1 MAKAELLFV
10 GTDTGLL
17 QYSNPG
23 GIDRW
28 LRSGHSLPG
37 SDIVAIWAH
46 PDDPTQLLCSDGEQ
60 LYESSDGGQHWSDPI
75 ELGITAF
82 IASQSSPE
90 RILARTDS
98 DAILSTDSGENWR
111 RIAPADRIAAAN
123 DVLTLSTALRA
134 HTSSDGGA
142 SWQPDEPWR
151 YRAASHDGVH
161 VAGVSLTGVCTING
175 GAIEPAPISVRAIA
189 VCSGTAPRIICSDG
203 ITVWAYDQAWQRIA
217 DAPGLILLTNT
228 TYHPDRLW
236 GADKAGTL
244 WYSANRGVTWEAIKT
259 QLGTINAIV
268 VARLR

>member
-23 GIDRW
+23 GIGRW

-60 LYESSDGGQHWSDPI
+60 LYESADGGQHWSDPI
-75 ELGITAF
+75 DLAITAF
-82 IASQSSPE
+82 IAASRTPE

-134 HTSSDGGA
+134 HTSIDGGT
-142 SWQPDEPWR
+142 SWQSDEPWLH
-151 YRAASHDGVH
+151 RAASHDGAHIVE
-161 VAGVSLTGVCTING
+161 VSLMGVWTING
-175 GAIEPAPISVRAIA
+175 TAIQPAPISARVIA
-189 VCSGTAPRIICSDG
+189 VCSDSAPRIVCSDG
-203 ITVWAYDQAWQRIA
+203 RTLWAYEVDWQRIT
-217 DAPGLILLTNT
+217 DAPELTVLTNNA
-228 TYHPDRLW
+228 YHPDRLW

>member
-23 GIDRW
+23 GIGRW

-60 LYESSDGGQHWSDPI
+60 IYESADGGQHWSDPI
-75 ELGITAF
+75 ELAITAF
-82 IASQSSPE
+82 IAASRSPE

-123 DVLTLSTALRA
+123 DILTLSTTLRA
-134 HTSSDGGA
+134 HTSIDGGA
-142 SWQPDEPWR
+142 SWQSDEPWLQ
-151 YRAASHDGVH
+151 RAASHDGAHIV
-161 VAGVSLTGVCTING
+161 GVSLSGVWTING
-175 GAIEPAPISVRAIA
+175 TAIQPAPISARVIA
-189 VCSGTAPRIICSDG
+189 VCSDTAPRIVCSDG
-203 ITVWAYDQAWQRIA
+203 RTLWAYEADWQCIA
-217 DAPGLILLTNT
+217 DAPELTLLTNT
-228 TYHPDRLW
+228 AYHPDRLW

-244 WYSANRGVTWEAIKT
+244 WYSANRGVTWEAMKT
-259 QLGTINAIV
+259 HLGTINAIV